1 MGTINSKI
9 GEKMKLN
16 DEVIAHIAKLLQI
29 AILTGTDLTDN
40 MRLIR
45 LQDDNGE
52 LFLDEE
58 YSIKSDENIKKM
70 LNDIPALKE

>member
-1 MGTINSKI
+1 
-9 GEKMKLN
+9 MKLN